1 MQNNDCRVESVERPR
16 SLAPGAPGERVIDRT
31 AGARGAVVPACTN
44 ALIATCIRSNC
55 ARLPNAALAQRS
67 RGPAIMTRLALRLVG
82 KIFNISVEH
91 VPRYQYLPFLL
102 TVCKRQIY
110 ERQYIAPLLKF
121 LLHSYTKLSILKV
134 KLRTIT
140 KRFTVSGIEVDET
153 Y

>member
-82 KIFNISVEH
+82 KIFIFQLNTFHVINIYPFCLQFATGKYVNGNTPS
-91 VPRYQYLPFLL
+91 YLNFYFIHTQNYL
-102 TVCKRQIY
+102 
-110 ERQYIAPLLKF
+110 F
-121 LLHSYTKLSILKV
+121 
-134 KLRTIT
+134 
-140 KRFTVSGIEVDET
+140 
-153 Y
+153 

>member
-82 KIFNISVEH
+82 KIFIFQLNTFHVINI
-91 VPRYQYLPFLL
+91 YPFCLQFAIG
-102 TVCKRQIY
+102 K
-110 ERQYIAPLLKF
+110 YINGN
-121 LLHSYTKLSILKV
+121 T
-134 KLRTIT
+134 
-140 KRFTVSGIEVDET
+140 
-153 Y
+153 